1 MERILVVED
10 DPSIARGLV
19 NNLEFEGFSVQLA
32 RDGGAGL
39 DLAMA
44 RCPDLVILDVML
56 PRMNG
61 FEVLREIRRLDL
73 DCSVIMLTAKA
84 EELDKVRGL
93 DLGADDYVT
102 KPFGLPELL
111 ARVRAVLRRR
121 GKECAPRQFCIGRA
135 EVDLIARQ
143 LRVDGQE
150 VTCTR
155 REMDL
160 IDLFV
165 SREGEALGREE
176 IVTRVWG
183 YDYEGTDR
191 TLDNFVS
198 RLRRKLEPDPA
209 NPRHILTIRGIGY
222 RFVLKAGNPARPPFG
237 APASGKGQGSG

>member
-32 RDGGAGL
+32 SDGARGL
-39 DLAMA
+39 ELAMA
-44 RCPDLVILDVML
+44 RVPDLMVLDVML

-61 FEVLREIRRLDL
+61 FEVLREVRRLKL
-73 DCSVIMLTAKA
+73 DCAVIMLTAKA

-121 GKECAPRQFCIGRA
+121 SNGATPRVMQIGRA
-135 EVDLIARQ
+135 EIDLVARQ
-143 LRVDGQE
+143 MTVDGE
-150 VTCTR
+150 DVACTR

-160 IDLFV
+160 MELFL
-165 SREGEALGREE
+165 SRVGEALSREE

-198 RLRRKLEPDPA
+198 RLRRKIELDPA
-209 NPRHILTIRGIGY
+209 KPRHLLTVRGVGY
-222 RFVLKAGNPARPPFG
+222 RM
-237 APASGKGQGSG
+237 AP